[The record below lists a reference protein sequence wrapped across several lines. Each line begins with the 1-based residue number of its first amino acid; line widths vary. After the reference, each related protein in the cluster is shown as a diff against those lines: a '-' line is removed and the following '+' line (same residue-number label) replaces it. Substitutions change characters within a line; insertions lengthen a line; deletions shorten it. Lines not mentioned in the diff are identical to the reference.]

1 MESHGPRLV
10 RVLAGA
16 GVAALLALACASTQV
31 SPSQSRGRDDSIVR
45 PGRVLVYDFG
55 VRQSDVAL
63 DSDAAAKPQQPMT
76 SAQAAEARKL
86 GVEVAARLAEAIVDM
101 GIPAQRTAGDAA
113 PNIDDIVIRGTFVTV
128 DEGSTIERMT
138 IGFGAGASHLTA
150 LVEGYQMTARGLRKL
165 GSGSV
170 QAGGGKGPG
179 AAVPA
184 AVAIATANPIG
195 LIVTTAVK
203 AGGELSGKS
212 TLQGRA
218 QQTADAIAE
227 RLRERFQEQG
237 WID

>member
-1 MESHGPRLV
+1 
-10 RVLAGA
+10 
-16 GVAALLALACASTQV
+16 VAKA
-31 SPSQSRGRDDSIVR
+31 I
-45 PGRVLVYDFG
+45 
-55 VRQSDVAL
+55 
-63 DSDAAAKPQQPMT
+63 
-76 SAQAAEARKL
+76 EA
-86 GVEVAARLAEAIVDM
+86 M
-101 GIPAQRTAGDAA
+101 GIPAQRTAGDVRPA
-113 PNIDDIVIRGTFVTV
+113 IDDILIRGTFVTV